1 MNDLNKDI
9 LEEIKREL
17 FVNVVDLRNLR
28 LALVDQND
36 DYELI
41 DEVLCR
47 VIRCVLLDF
56 VKDVLKEDYKDGRE

>member
-36 DYELI
+36 DYEVI
-41 DEVLCR
+41 DETLCK
-47 VIRCVLLDF
+47 VIRCVLWDF
-56 VKDVLKEDYKDGRE
+56 VKDVLKEDYKNGRE